1 VIEDVLM
8 RNGDLV
14 EKIRRK
20 FECLSEVLDERGRRV
35 WAAVEAEAL
44 GYGGQSIVAQATG
57 LSRTTLHR
65 GGLENG
71 PDTSNC
77 PPGRMRKK
85 GGGRKKLTHTRPE
98 LSMALERLVEPTTR
112 GDPENP
118 LRWTCRSTRQL
129 TAALGEQ
136 GYSLSHQTVASLLDE
151 LGYSLQGNQ
160 KTKEGSAH
168 PDRDAQFRH
177 IHDRVEAFQTR
188 GQPVVSVDTK
198 KKELVGDFKNGGR
211 EWHPQG
217 EPEPVRVYDFID
229 KVLGK
234 VSPYGIYDPTANRG
248 WVSVGVDHDTA
259 EFAVETL
266 RRWWEKMGRA
276 RYPNATELLVTAD
289 GGGSN
294 GSRVRLWKV
303 ALQRLADQTGLRIS
317 VCHFP
322 PGTSKWNKIEHR
334 MFSHISMNWRGK
346 PLYSHEVIVNLIAST
361 TTDTGLKIEAEL
373 DANAYPKGIQVTDE
387 ELDRAR
393 IQRAEFH
400 GEWNYTILPI
410 A

>member
-1 VIEDVLM
+1 MIEDIL
-8 RNGDLV
+8 RRDEDIV

-20 FECLSEVLDERGRRV
+20 FECWSEVLDERGRRR

-44 GYGGQSIVAQATG
+44 GYGGQSIVAKATG

-65 GGLENG
+65 GDLEKG
-71 PDTSNC
+71 PDVLNR
-77 PPGRMRKK
+77 PPGRIRNK
-85 GGGRKKLTHTRPE
+85 GGGRKKLTRTRPE

-118 LRWTCRSTRQL
+118 LRWTCRNTRQRA
-129 TAALGEQ
+129 AALGEQ
-136 GYSLSHQTVASLLDE
+136 GYPLSHQTVALLLDE

-168 PDRDAQFRH
+168 PHRDAQFRYLH
-177 IHDRVEAFQTR
+177 GRVEAFQNR

-211 EWHPQG
+211 EWRPQG
-217 EPEPVRVYDFID
+217 EPEPVVYDFVD

-234 VSPYGIYDPTANRG
+234 VNPYGVYDPTANRG

-276 RYPNATELLVTAD
+276 RYRHWA
-289 GGGSN
+289 
-294 GSRVRLWKV
+294 
-303 ALQRLADQTGLRIS
+303 
-317 VCHFP
+317 
-322 PGTSKWNKIEHR
+322 
-334 MFSHISMNWRGK
+334 
-346 PLYSHEVIVNLIAST
+346 
-361 TTDTGLKIEAEL
+361 
-373 DANAYPKGIQVTDE
+373 
-387 ELDRAR
+387 
-393 IQRAEFH
+393 
-400 GEWNYTILPI
+400 
-410 A
+410 

>member
-1 VIEDVLM
+1 M

-65 GGLENG
+65 GDLENG
-71 PDTSNC
+71 PDASNC

-85 GGGRKKLTHTRPE
+85 GGGRKKLTQARPE

-160 KTKEGSAH
+160 KTKEGAAH

-198 KKELVGDFKNGGR
+198 KKELVGDFRNGGR

-217 EPEPVRVYDFID
+217 EPEPVRVYDFVD
-229 KVLGK
+229 KALGK
-234 VSPYGIYDPTANRG
+234 VNPYGVYDPTANRG

-387 ELDRAR
+387 ELNRVR

>member
-1 VIEDVLM
+1 MLEDIFM
-8 RNGDLV
+8 GNEDIV
-14 EKIRRK
+14 EDIRRK
-20 FECLSEVLDERGRRV
+20 FACLSAVLDERGRRV

-44 GYGGQSIVAQATG
+44 GYGGQSIVAKATG

-65 GGLENG
+65 GVLESRDPLNQL
-71 PDTSNC
+71 
-77 PPGRMRKK
+77 PGGIRKP
-85 GGGRKKLTHTRPE
+85 GGGRKKLTQTGPA
-98 LSMALERLVEPTTR
+98 LLTALERLVEPTTR

-129 TAALGEQ
+129 AATLGEQ
-136 GYSLSHQTVASLLDE
+136 GYSISHQTVAALLE
-151 LGYSLQGNQ
+151 GLGYSLQGNR
-160 KTKEGSAH
+160 KTLEGCGH
-168 PDRDAQFRH
+168 PDRDAQFRYIEH
-177 IHDRVEAFQTR
+177 RVEAFQQQ

-198 KKELVGDFKNGGR
+198 KKELIGDFKNGGR
-211 EWHPQG
+211 EWHRQG
-217 EPEPVRVYDFID
+217 ESEAVRVYDFVD

-234 VSPYGIYDPTANRG
+234 VNPYGVYDPTANVG

-276 RYPNATELLVTAD
+276 RYPQATELLVTAD

-303 ALQRLADQTGLRIS
+303 ALQRLANQTTLRIS

-346 PLYSHEVIVNLIAST
+346 PLYNHEVVINLIAST
-361 TTDTGLKIEAEL
+361 TTRTGLKIEAEL
-373 DANAYPKGIQVTDE
+373 DANAYPTGIQVTDE
-387 ELDRAR
+387 ELDHLQ

-410 A
+410 T